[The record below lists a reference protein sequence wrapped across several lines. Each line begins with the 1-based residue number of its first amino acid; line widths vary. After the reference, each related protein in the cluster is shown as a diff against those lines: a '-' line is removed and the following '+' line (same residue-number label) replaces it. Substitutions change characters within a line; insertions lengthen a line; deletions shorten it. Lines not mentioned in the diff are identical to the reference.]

1 MFGNISSKINSILK
15 KKEKKNL
22 NLSQNTASSSSYSPN
37 ITEPIEKKKNFNIK
51 LSDEDDKDIYNLGE
65 DDDDEEYE
73 EEEEENEKIK
83 QRAVTEVGDNKMEEE
98 ICTKSNDSS
107 NKNNIPVYIQQ
118 NNENNNENNENK
130 NINNENKIEEI
141 NQENN
146 FFIEDLS
153 YCHTIRRKNTIID
166 LREVQSFFIQ
176 KMKIKKKFF
185 NFSFLRENM
194 LPQNYII
201 FFEENFIYFCKNII
215 ISKTNS
221 NLRKVG
227 NKYSLFKIEN
237 ITIEEDVDNKYII
250 RIEILIDKIK
260 NTIKSKEFTIEL
272 KYINNFINVLTNKFQ
287 RYGISQK
294 MKNLNK

>member
-1 MFGNISSKINSILK
+1 MFGNIGSKINSIFK
-15 KKEKKNL
+15 KKDKIL
-22 NLSQNTASSSSYSPN
+22 NTSQNTASSSYSPN
-37 ITEPIEKKKNFNIK
+37 ATEPVEKKKNFNIK
-51 LSDEDDKDIYNLGE
+51 LSDEDDKEIYNLGE
-65 DDDDEEYE
+65 DDDEEEE
-73 EEEEENEKIK
+73 EEEEENENIK
-83 QRAVTEVGDNKMEEE
+83 QRAETEVGGNKNEEE
-98 ICTKSNDSS
+98 ICTSSKKTEEINNAS
-107 NKNNIPVYIQQ
+107 NKKSIPVYIQQ
-118 NNENNNENNENK
+118 ENQNNNNNVDNNIDNNK
-130 NINNENKIEEI
+130 EDI
-141 NQENN
+141 NQDNY
-146 FFIEDLS
+146 FLEDLN
-153 YCHTIRRKNTIID
+153 YCHMIRKKNSIVD

-215 ISKTNS
+215 ISKNNS

-227 NKYSLFKIEN
+227 NRYSLYKIEN
-237 ITIEEDVDNKYII
+237 ITIEEDVDKKYIV

-272 KYINNFINVLTNKFQ
+272 KYINNFINVLSKKLQ

-294 MKNLNK
+294 IKNLNK

>member
-1 MFGNISSKINSILK
+1 MFGNIGSKINSIFK
-15 KKEKKNL
+15 KKDKIL
-22 NLSQNTASSSSYSPN
+22 NTSQNTASSSYSPN
-37 ITEPIEKKKNFNIK
+37 ATEPVEKKKNFNIK
-51 LSDEDDKDIYNLGE
+51 LSDEDDKEIYNLGE
-65 DDDDEEYE
+65 DDDEEEE
-73 EEEEENEKIK
+73 EEEEENENIK
-83 QRAVTEVGDNKMEEE
+83 QRAETEVGGNKNEEE
-98 ICTKSNDSS
+98 ICTSSKKTEEINNAPNKKS
-107 NKNNIPVYIQQ
+107 IPVYIQQ
-118 NNENNNENNENK
+118 ENQNNNNVDNNIDNNK
-130 NINNENKIEEI
+130 EDI
-141 NQENN
+141 NQDNY
-146 FFIEDLS
+146 FLEDLN
-153 YCHTIRRKNTIID
+153 YCHMIRKKNSIVD

-215 ISKTNS
+215 ISKNNS

-227 NKYSLFKIEN
+227 NRYSLYKIEN
-237 ITIEEDVDNKYII
+237 ITIEEDVDKKYIV

-272 KYINNFINVLTNKFQ
+272 KYINNFINVLSKKLQ

-294 MKNLNK
+294 IKNLNK

>member
-1 MFGNISSKINSILK
+1 MFGNIGSKINSIFK
-15 KKEKKNL
+15 KKDKIL
-22 NLSQNTASSSSYSPN
+22 NTSQNTASSSYSPN
-37 ITEPIEKKKNFNIK
+37 ATEPVEKKKNFNIK
-51 LSDEDDKDIYNLGE
+51 LSDEDDKEIYNLGE
-65 DDDDEEYE
+65 DDDEEEE
-73 EEEEENEKIK
+73 EEEEENENIK
-83 QRAVTEVGDNKMEEE
+83 QRAETEVGGNKNEEE
-98 ICTKSNDSS
+98 ICTSSKKTEEINNAS
-107 NKNNIPVYIQQ
+107 NKKSIPVYIQQ
-118 NNENNNENNENK
+118 ENQNNNNNIDNNIDNNK
-130 NINNENKIEEI
+130 EDI
-141 NQENN
+141 NQDNY
-146 FFIEDLS
+146 FLEDLN
-153 YCHTIRRKNTIID
+153 YCHMIRKKNSIVD

-215 ISKTNS
+215 ISKNNS

-227 NKYSLFKIEN
+227 NRYSLYKIEN
-237 ITIEEDVDNKYII
+237 ITIEEDVDKKYIV

-272 KYINNFINVLTNKFQ
+272 KYINNFINVLSKKLQ

-294 MKNLNK
+294 IKNLNK

>member
-1 MFGNISSKINSILK
+1 MRKRFVRVQK
-15 KKEKKNL
+15 K
-22 NLSQNTASSSSYSPN
+22 T
-37 ITEPIEKKKNFNIK
+37 
-51 LSDEDDKDIYNLGE
+51 
-65 DDDDEEYE
+65 
-73 EEEEENEKIK
+73 
-83 QRAVTEVGDNKMEEE
+83 EE
-98 ICTKSNDSS
+98 INNAS
-107 NKNNIPVYIQQ
+107 NKKSIPVYIQQ
-118 NNENNNENNENK
+118 ENQNNNNNIDNNK
-130 NINNENKIEEI
+130 EDI
-141 NQENN
+141 NQDNY
-146 FFIEDLS
+146 FLEDLN
-153 YCHTIRRKNTIID
+153 YCHMIRKKNSIVD

-215 ISKTNS
+215 ISKNNS

-227 NKYSLFKIEN
+227 NRYSLYKIEN
-237 ITIEEDVDNKYII
+237 ITIEEDVDKKYIV

-272 KYINNFINVLTNKFQ
+272 KYINNFINVLSKKLQ

-294 MKNLNK
+294 IKNLNK

>member
-1 MFGNISSKINSILK
+1 MFGNISSKINSIFK
-15 KKEKKNL
+15 KKDKIL
-22 NLSQNTASSSSYSPN
+22 NTSQNTASSSYSPN
-37 ITEPIEKKKNFNIK
+37 ATEPVEKKKNFNIK
-51 LSDEDDKDIYNLGE
+51 LSDEDDKEIYNLGE
-65 DDDDEEYE
+65 DDDE
-73 EEEEENEKIK
+73 EEEEEEEEKENIK
-83 QRAVTEVGDNKMEEE
+83 QRAETEVGGNKNEEE
-98 ICTKSNDSS
+98 ICTSSKKTEEINNAS
-107 NKNNIPVYIQQ
+107 NKKSIPVYIQQ
-118 NNENNNENNENK
+118 ENQNNNNNIDNNIDNNK
-130 NINNENKIEEI
+130 EDI
-141 NQENN
+141 NQDNY
-146 FFIEDLS
+146 FLEDLN
-153 YCHTIRRKNTIID
+153 YCHMIRKKNSIVD

-215 ISKTNS
+215 ISKNNS

-227 NKYSLFKIEN
+227 NRYSLYKIEN
-237 ITIEEDVDNKYII
+237 ITIEEDVDKKYIV

-272 KYINNFINVLTNKFQ
+272 KYINNFINVLSKKLQ

-294 MKNLNK
+294 IKNLNK

>member
-1 MFGNISSKINSILK
+1 MFGNIGSKINSIFK
-15 KKEKKNL
+15 KKDKIL
-22 NLSQNTASSSSYSPN
+22 NTSQNTASSSYSPN
-37 ITEPIEKKKNFNIK
+37 VTEPVEKKKNFNIK
-51 LSDEDDKDIYNLGE
+51 LSDEDDKEIYNLGE
-65 DDDDEEYE
+65 DDDE
-73 EEEEENEKIK
+73 EEEEEEEEKENIK
-83 QRAVTEVGDNKMEEE
+83 QRAETEVGGNKNEEE
-98 ICTKSNDSS
+98 ICTSSKKTEEINNAPNKKS
-107 NKNNIPVYIQQ
+107 IPVYIQQ
-118 NNENNNENNENK
+118 ENQNNNNNVDNNIDNNK
-130 NINNENKIEEI
+130 EDI
-141 NQENN
+141 NQDNY
-146 FFIEDLS
+146 FLEDLN
-153 YCHTIRRKNTIID
+153 YCHMIRKKNSIVD

-215 ISKTNS
+215 ISKNNS

-227 NKYSLFKIEN
+227 NRYSLYKIEN
-237 ITIEEDVDNKYII
+237 ITIEEDVDKKYIV

-272 KYINNFINVLTNKFQ
+272 KYINNFINVLSKKLQ

-294 MKNLNK
+294 IKNLNK